1 MSEPTGPESGIGPGS
16 ASRAAFVNVG
26 LNHWIEQRHR
36 WLSRHR
42 ADGSK
47 PVGRPKAVEL
57 SVESIENVITDAETV
72 RDLPRPVPLPQ
83 MVDILVE
90 LWEEEGLFD

>member
-1 MSEPTGPESGIGPGS
+1 MSEAKPAAAAPAP
-16 ASRAAFVNVG
+16 RPAFVNTG
-26 LNHWIEQRHR
+26 LLNWNEQRER
-36 WLSRHR
+36 WLAKGRV
-42 ADGSK
+42 AGAA
-47 PVGRPKAVEL
+47 PAPRPKAVEV
-57 SVESIENVITDAETV
+57 SVDVIEGVIADAETV